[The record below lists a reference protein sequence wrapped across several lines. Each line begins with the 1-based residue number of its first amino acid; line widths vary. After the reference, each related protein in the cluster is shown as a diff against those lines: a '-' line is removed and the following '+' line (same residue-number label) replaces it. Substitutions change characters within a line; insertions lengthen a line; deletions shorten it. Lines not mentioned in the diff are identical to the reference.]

1 LHAAERGHWGSGGD
15 AAVSRILYISHDV
28 SQPRGGVGVLY
39 DHVASLRQNGFDA
52 FVVHTT
58 PGFRYPFGRPDVPVI
73 DASSGLKGSQADVLV
88 VPEDHS
94 VIRRCREVSCR
105 KVLFCQNHYFIFHGG
120 LAPGETWNEF
130 GFSGYMC
137 VSTPIQRA
145 LKRWFGV
152 DASVVRPG
160 FDDAC
165 FAGGFKPLAPP
176 ITLACMPRKG
186 PNNLHLVRGLL
197 AACGHA
203 DGKDLAWLEID
214 GLPKDQVAARLRDA
228 HIYVS
233 TSMYEGLG
241 LPPLEAMAAGCLVV
255 GFAGGG
261 GLDYAAAD
269 NGVWVPDDDPWALA
283 EALERTLASLGD
295 PAAAAALDAKRRAG
309 RATAMG
315 YTRDRFERELL
326 AFWSAYLER
335 G

>member
-1 LHAAERGHWGSGGD
+1 M
-15 AAVSRILYISHDV
+15 SRILYISHDV

-39 DHVASLRQNGFDA
+39 DHVAALRSHGFDA

-73 DASSGLKGSQADVLV
+73 DGSSSVRGSKTDVLV

-94 VIRRCREVSCR
+94 AIIRKCREVTCR
-105 KVLFCQNHYFIFHGG
+105 KVLFCQNHYFIFQG
-120 LAPGETWNEF
+120 LAPGETWGEF
-130 GFSGYMC
+130 GFSGYIC

-160 FDDAC
+160 LDDAW
-165 FAGGFKPLAPP
+165 FADGFKPLAPP
-176 ITLACMPRKG
+176 VTLACMPRKG
-186 PNNLHLVRGLL
+186 PANLELVRGLL
-197 AACGHA
+197 AAVGHA
-203 DGKDLAWLEID
+203 DGKDFAWLEIE
-214 GLPKDQVAARLRDA
+214 GLPRDQVAARLRAA

-233 TSMYEGLG
+233 TGMYEGLG

-261 GLDYAAAD
+261 GLDYATAD

-283 EALERTLASLGD
+283 EALEHTLASLND

-309 RATAMG
+309 RATAMS
-315 YTRDRFERELL
+315 YTRERFERELL
-326 AFWSAYLER
+326 AFWSAYLGSAEEA
-335 G
+335 